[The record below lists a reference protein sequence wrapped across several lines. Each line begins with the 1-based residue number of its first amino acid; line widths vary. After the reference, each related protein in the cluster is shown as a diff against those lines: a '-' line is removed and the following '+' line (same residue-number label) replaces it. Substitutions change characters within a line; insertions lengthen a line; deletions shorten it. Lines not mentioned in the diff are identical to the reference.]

1 MDSIKYKGL
10 NLTYNHPHDLAA
22 IIECAVLDVYSLKY
36 IPKSSVVVDLG
47 AGIGEFTVMASRIV
61 GNQGKVIAI
70 EPSPKDYQ
78 TLVYNVSQNH
88 CDNVIAINVGV
99 FDREEK
105 LQLEFKDQK
114 FIADSKPLKEIIND
128 LKISIDEIK
137 FMKMD
142 IEGAEKFVIPSSLD
156 IIRNLDTLAME
167 IHNGY
172 WKDLIPLMK
181 GYGFTFKR
189 VTRSYYLSRALINA
203 VTKPVSTYN
212 LYKKF
217 RESGENPGIKKMM
230 NGIKISRSDDL
241 VVGVFRKNRS
251 Y

>member
-1 MDSIKYKGL
+1 M
-10 NLTYNHPHDLAA
+10 
-22 IIECAVLDVYSLKY
+22 
-36 IPKSSVVVDLG
+36 
-47 AGIGEFTVMASRIV
+47 V
-61 GNQGKVIAI
+61 GNQERVIAI

-78 TLVYNVSQNH
+78 TLVYNLSQNH

-99 FDREEK
+99 SDREEE
-105 LQLEFKDQK
+105 LQLEFKDQR
-114 FIADSKPLKEIIND
+114 FTADSKPLKEIIND
-128 LKISIDEIK
+128 LKISIDKIK

-156 IIRNLDTLAME
+156 IIKNLDFLAME
-167 IHNGY
+167 IHDGY

-189 VTRSYYLSRALINA
+189 VTRSYYLSKALINA
-203 VTKPVSTYN
+203 VTKPISTYN

-217 RESGENPGIKKMM
+217 RETGENPEIKKIM
-230 NGIKISRSDDL
+230 NGIEISRSDDL

>member
-22 IIECAVLDVYSLKY
+22 IIECAVSDVYSLKY
-36 IPKSSVVVDLG
+36 IPRGSVVVDLG
-47 AGIGEFTVMASRIV
+47 AGIGEFTVMASRMV

-78 TLVYNVSQNH
+78 TLIVNVGQNH

-105 LQLEFKDQK
+105 LQLEFKGQR
-114 FIADSKPLKEIIND
+114 FTADSKPLIEIIND
-128 LKISIDEIK
+128 LRISIDEIK
-137 FMKMD
+137 FMKTD
-142 IEGAEKFVIPSSLD
+142 IEGAEKFVVPSSLD
-156 IIRNLDTLAME
+156 IIRNLDSLAME
-167 IHNGY
+167 IHDGY
-172 WKDLIPLMK
+172 WKNLIPLMK

-212 LYKKF
+212 LYKNLENQVRI
-217 RESGENPGIKKMM
+217 RELKK
-230 NGIKISRSDDL
+230 
-241 VVGVFRKNRS
+241 
-251 Y
+251 